1 MLRSIE
7 QRPSAMVGQGVSPD
21 AYIAL
26 KLHNGMGLDN
36 TGLPAITAGHAGAVL
51 HPLPEVSPIVIRF
64 PSLAQSLLLCL
75 VLAFSACR
83 SEAAPAEAHSATS
96 LRALHDSMAQALQH
110 NDFGRP
116 LVLRSSDSDSDSGL
130 QGEVYAELAYPF
142 EAMSKALINPASWC
156 ELMLVHLNNRQ
167 CRLARDS
174 QGPVLLLSVVRKYDQ
189 APEQAMRL
197 VLEFRVLQASA
208 DFLEVELRS
217 AQGPMGTS
225 NYRIVLQ
232 ATALQPALSFSHFA
246 YSYDSNAFARMATQ
260 VFLSTFGSGKVGFT
274 VTGRHPDGTPEYI
287 AGTRGLME
295 RNAMRYF
302 LAIDAYL
309 SALSLAP
316 AEQFEKR
323 LDHWFSA
330 TEHYPRQLHDLDR
343 GSYLE
348 LKRADQLRERAAG
361 PT

>member
-1 MLRSIE
+1 M
-7 QRPSAMVGQGVSPD
+7 
-21 AYIAL
+21 
-26 KLHNGMGLDN
+26 HNGMVLDN
-36 TGLPAITAGHAGAVL
+36 TGLPAITPRHIGAVL
-51 HPLPEVSPIVIRF
+51 HPLLKVSPIVNRF
-64 PSLAQSLLLCL
+64 QSATQTLLLCL
-75 VLAFSACR
+75 ALAFSAGR
-83 SEAAPAEAHSATS
+83 SDAAPAEAHSATS

-110 NDFGRP
+110 TDFERP
-116 LVLRSSDSDSDSGL
+116 LVLRSAEADSGL
-130 QGEVYAELAYPF
+130 QGEVYAELDYPF
-142 EAMSKALINPASWC
+142 EVMAKALVNPVSWC
-156 ELMLVHLNNRQ
+156 ALMLVHLNNRQ
-167 CRLARDS
+167 CSLARDNE
-174 QGPVLLLSVVRKYDQ
+174 GPVLQLSVVRKYDQ
-189 APEQAMRL
+189 APEQAMHL
-197 VLEFRVLQASA
+197 ALEFRVLQASA

-232 ATALQPALSFSHFA
+232 ATALPAARSFSHFA
-246 YSYDSNAFARMATQ
+246 YSYDSNALARMATQ

-274 VTGRHPDGTPEYI
+274 VIGRTPDGAAEYI

-309 SALSLAP
+309 SALSVAP